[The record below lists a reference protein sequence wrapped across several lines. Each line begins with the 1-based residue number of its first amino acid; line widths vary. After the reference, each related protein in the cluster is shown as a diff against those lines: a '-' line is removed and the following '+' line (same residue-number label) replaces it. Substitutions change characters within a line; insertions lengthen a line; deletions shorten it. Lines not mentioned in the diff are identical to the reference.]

1 MFFVLLSSEFWI
13 TSLHA
18 ILTILSVY
26 ANVFYTVEKDHF
38 VFDSFLIKQEG
49 LKHLVT
55 GKIQVQTPNHSRVAV
70 PKLSALLMPINT
82 RILQSAYH
90 LLTIL
95 ILISKSWQYWRTA
108 ILQVA
113 NG

>member
-1 MFFVLLSSEFWI
+1 MDNEPACHFDNFI
-13 TSLHA
+13 M
-18 ILTILSVY
+18 Y
-26 ANVFYTVEKDHF
+26 ANVLYTVGNDHF

-49 LKHLVT
+49 LKHLVID
-55 GKIQVQTPNHSRVAV
+55 KIQVQAPNHSRIAV

-82 RILQSAYH
+82 RNLQSAYH
-90 LLTIL
+90 LLTVL